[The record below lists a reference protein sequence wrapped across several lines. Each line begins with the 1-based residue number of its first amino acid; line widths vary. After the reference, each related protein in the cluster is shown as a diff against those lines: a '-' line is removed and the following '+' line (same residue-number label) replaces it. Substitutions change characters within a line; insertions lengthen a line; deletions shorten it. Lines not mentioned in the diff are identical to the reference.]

1 MKVEKNRSKLPRI
14 DRIKYGLAAVADGV
28 ITIVSGG
35 ELVSD
40 LQACVIRDAT
50 MRYFQL
56 QISKDGVKKAKD
68 NHTIETQKEQI
79 CL

>member
-1 MKVEKNRSKLPRI
+1 MKVEKNRSKLTRI

-40 LQACVIRDAT
+40 LQFSVIKNAT
-50 MRYFQL
+50 RKYFERH
-56 QISKDGVKKAKD
+56 SKSGVNNVGK
-68 NHTIETQKEQI
+68 NE
-79 CL
+79 

>member
-40 LQACVIRDAT
+40 LQLSVIRDAT
-50 MRYFQL
+50 MRHFKR
-56 QISKDGVKKAKD
+56 QISKDGVNNGGN
-68 NHTIETQKEQI
+68 NHTIEKQKE
-79 CL
+79 